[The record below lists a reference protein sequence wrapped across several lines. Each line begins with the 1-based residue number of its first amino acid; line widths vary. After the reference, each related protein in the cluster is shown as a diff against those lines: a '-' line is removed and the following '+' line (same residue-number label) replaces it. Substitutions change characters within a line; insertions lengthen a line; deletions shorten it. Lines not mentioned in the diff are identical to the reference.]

1 VIKYRRVRWA
11 GHIAR
16 TEDKRG
22 VYRVL
27 VRRPVGKR
35 LRVRPRRRWDDNIKT
50 DLRERGW
57 GGMDW
62 CDLFQDRGKW
72 LAFVNTIMDPGAP

>member
-1 VIKYRRVRWA
+1 MS
-11 GHIAR
+11 
-16 TEDKRG
+16 G

-35 LRVRPRRRWDDNIKT
+35 LRVRPKRRWEDNIKM
-50 DLRERGW
+50 DLQEGGW

-62 CDLFQDRGKW
+62 CDLVQDRGKW
-72 LAFVNTIMDPGAP
+72 LGFVNAVMDPGAP